1 MSFHDKDFWIPK
13 CGGHLADGEAVFDSS
28 SRIDVKRAHQLFS
41 SAAEPELFPN
51 KKQAVHTSLGKSTS
65 GFAVT
70 NSTCWETSSGLQSG
84 ANQFIDGLF
93 GVDTTRPV
101 DLTERS
107 ISPGNTRNSTIRKK
121 VIGDLIGD
129 DPVVGLSMSYTIEVP
144 RICISDTRIREVNVN
159 QVEDSENAFH
169 SPIEN
174 NINMSISHFHN
185 NRASE
190 TSFLSMG
197 QAYGKEGES
206 QAYNP
211 GAMSSRSIGFNA
223 DKGHST
229 TPIADSYTKGDS
241 DTIFGFELVSDID
254 ALARPISSY
263 DYLHYQSSVHTSE
276 THCDNQLD
284 GSHANA
290 VDISSQTSKPRT
302 DSMPKTKSESKPAHR
317 GAPNSFP
324 SNVRSLLATGILDGV
339 PVKYVL
345 SRQELR
351 GIIKGSGYLCGCPP
365 CNFSKVLNAYEFECH
380 AGCKTKHPN
389 NHIYFE
395 NGKTIYQITQE
406 LRSTPQSLLFETI
419 QTVTG
424 SPINQKAFQVWKESF
439 QAATLELQRIYGKEE
454 LNLSSPPP
462 ILSPSVFLLSQF
474 PQQWKIKRMTMLMM
488 TRMMMMVFHD
498 DTCII
503 KYVFL
508 GNY

>member
-13 CGGHLADGEAVFDSS
+13 CGGHLSDGEAVFDSS
-28 SRIDVKRAHQLFS
+28 SRIDLKRAHRLFS
-41 SAAEPELFPN
+41 SVAEPELFPN
-51 KKQAVHTSLGKSTS
+51 KKQAVHTSLSKSTS
-65 GFAVT
+65 GIAVT

-84 ANQFIDGLF
+84 ANQFIDRLF

-107 ISPGNTRNSTIRKK
+107 MSPGNTGNSTIRKK
-121 VIGDLIGD
+121 VIDDQIGD
-129 DPVVGLSMSYTIEVP
+129 YPLVGLSMSYTIEEP
-144 RICISDTRIREVNVN
+144 QICISDSRIRNVNVN
-159 QVEDSENAFH
+159 QVGDSANAFH

-174 NINMSISHFHN
+174 NINTSISQVH

-190 TSFLSMG
+190 ASFLSMG

-211 GAMSSRSIGFNA
+211 GAIGSRSIGSNVK
-223 DKGHST
+223 KGHST
-229 TPIADSYTKGDS
+229 TPIADSYTRGDS
-241 DTIFGFELVSDID
+241 DAIFGFELVSDID
-254 ALARPISSY
+254 ALARPISGY
-263 DYLHYQSSVHTSE
+263 DYLHYQSSVQTSE
-276 THCDNQLD
+276 THCDKQLD
-284 GSHANA
+284 GSNANA

-302 DSMPKTKSESKPAHR
+302 DSMPKNKLESKSAHK

-339 PVKYVL
+339 PVKYIL

-351 GIIKGSGYLCGCPP
+351 GIIKGSGYLCGCQQ
-365 CNFSKVLNAYEFECH
+365 CNYSKVLNAYEFERH

-406 LRSTPQSLLFETI
+406 LRSTPQSLLFEAI

-424 SPINQKAFQVWKESF
+424 SPINQKAFQIWKESF
-439 QAATLELQRIYGKEE
+439 QAATRELQRIYGKEE
-454 LNLSSPPP
+454 LNL
-462 ILSPSVFLLSQF
+462 
-474 PQQWKIKRMTMLMM
+474 
-488 TRMMMMVFHD
+488 
-498 DTCII
+498 
-503 KYVFL
+503 
-508 GNY
+508 

>member
-13 CGGHLADGEAVFDSS
+13 CGGHPSDGEAVFDSS

-65 GFAVT
+65 EIAVT
-70 NSTCWETSSGLQSG
+70 NSTCWDTSSDLPSG
-84 ANQFIDGLF
+84 ANQFIDRLL
-93 GVDTTRPV
+93 GVDTTRLV
-101 DLTERS
+101 DLTERN
-107 ISPGNTRNSTIRKK
+107 ISPVNTGNSTIRKK
-121 VIGDLIGD
+121 VIDDQIGD
-129 DPVVGLSMSYTIEVP
+129 DPLVGLSMSYTIEEP
-144 RICISDTRIREVNVN
+144 QICISDGRIRKVNVN

-174 NINMSISHFHN
+174 NINMSISLIHN
-185 NRASE
+185 GASE

-197 QAYGKEGES
+197 QAYEKEGES

-211 GAMSSRSIGFNA
+211 GAIRSNVE
-223 DKGHST
+223 KSHST
-229 TPIADSYTKGDS
+229 TPIADSYTRGDS

-263 DYLHYQSSVHTSE
+263 DYLHYQSSLHASE
-276 THCDNQLD
+276 THCDKQLE
-284 GSHANA
+284 GSNTNT
-290 VDISSQTSKPRT
+290 VDISSQMSKPRT
-302 DSMPKTKSESKPAHR
+302 DSLPKNKSESKPAHK

-351 GIIKGSGYLCGCPP
+351 GIIKGSGYLCGCQP
-365 CNFSKVLNAYEFECH
+365 CNYSKVLNAYEFERH

-406 LRSTPQSLLFETI
+406 LRSTPQSLLFEAI

-424 SPINQKAFQVWKESF
+424 SPINQKAFQIWKESF
-439 QAATLELQRIYGKEE
+439 QAATRELQRIYGKEE
-454 LNLSSPPP
+454 LNL
-462 ILSPSVFLLSQF
+462 
-474 PQQWKIKRMTMLMM
+474 
-488 TRMMMMVFHD
+488 
-498 DTCII
+498 
-503 KYVFL
+503 
-508 GNY
+508 